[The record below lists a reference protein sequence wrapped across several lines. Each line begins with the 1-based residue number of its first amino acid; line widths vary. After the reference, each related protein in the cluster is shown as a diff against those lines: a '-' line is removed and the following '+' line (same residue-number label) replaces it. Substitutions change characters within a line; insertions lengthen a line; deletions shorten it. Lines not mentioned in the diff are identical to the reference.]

1 MKYYFDTSALVKIY
15 HREHGTSKVLD
26 IYDNVDNSI
35 QISELGR
42 VEFLSTIHRKYRE
55 KEFSSETLDA
65 LICKFYDDTDSRYEV
80 LQLSSLITDEA
91 EALIQ
96 KFAKKYSLKTL
107 DSIQFAF
114 FNVYCENDAIFVCSD
129 AKFCKII
136 EKEGFQVLI
145 P

>member
-1 MKYYFDTSALVKIY
+1 MKYYFDTSALVKVY
-15 HREHGTSKVLD
+15 HRESGTSEVLN
-26 IYDNVDNSI
+26 IYNNFENLI

-42 VEFLSTIHRKYRE
+42 IEFLSTIHRKYRE

-65 LICKFYDDTDSRYEV
+65 LICKFFDDVSSRYEV
-80 LQLSSLITDEA
+80 LQFSSLVTDES
-91 EALIQ
+91 EILIQ
-96 KFAKKYSLKTL
+96 NFATKYSLKTL

-114 FNVYCENDAIFVCSD
+114 FNVYCEKGTIFVCSD
-129 AKFCKII
+129 SKFCKII